1 MIVTPQKLEII
12 KKGGRG
18 IFSVEICKEEQ
29 HNFLILPL
37 KRIFGLNSDVFFYRY
52 NGNISKNATLNFT
65 DNCLIYMH
73 VCPTAT
79 WNQKGTSKVFNTVPI
94 ITDVSVCILDFS
106 SVGHPLSG
114 DPKKK
119 RRYNSNSY
127 NS

>member
-1 MIVTPQKLEII
+1 MDKNNCLIVTPQILEII

-18 IFSVEICKEEQ
+18 IFSEICKEEQ
-29 HNFLILPL
+29 HSFLILPL

-79 WNQKGTSKVFNTVPI
+79 
-94 ITDVSVCILDFS
+94 
-106 SVGHPLSG
+106 
-114 DPKKK
+114 
-119 RRYNSNSY
+119 
-127 NS
+127 